1 MDYESKILLHR
12 LVEEVEKLN
21 SPDWWVIGI
30 TVVNAVLM
38 LWLGWRQF
46 KLQKQQTKIQEYELY
61 RRMYNCVNSIYTIAY
76 GIAIPVYVGLSKC
89 DKIYWENFKKE
100 ILELNKEIKDIS
112 VDLSLKFPMEKN
124 IKDKYKIMLGA
135 ISNVVR
141 ITDDVIQKDL
151 IKDSFS
157 KNIESL
163 LVDVGKNEKELLPI
177 ISSAIKE
184 GEERNELVEAVNS
197 LLLFRKGLCN
207 SEFIEKIR
215 SRV

>member
-1 MDYESKILLHR
+1 MDYETKILLNR
-12 LVEEVEKLN
+12 LVDEVEKLN

-141 ITDDVIQKDL
+141 KTDDIIQKDL
-151 IKDSFS
+151 IKDNFC

-163 LVDVGKNEKELLPI
+163 IVNVGKNENELLPI

-184 GEERNELVEAVNS
+184 GKERNELVEAVNS

-207 SEFIEKIR
+207 SEFIDKIR